1 MIINLYNTTD
11 EVKKIN
17 KTLTALGDI
26 EGTAKEPLTV
36 QEATEV
42 LVTKSNNVDNA
53 NYCFIPEFQRYYYI
67 SKKEVIRNGLIKL
80 TLVCDVLM
88 SFKSSLLNLKVVAER
103 SESNYSSYL
112 VDSAKS
118 SYNFPM
124 VLTRQFPNGFGG
136 LNYYLT
142 VAGGGEIE

>member
-1 MIINLYNTTD
+1 MIINLYKTTD
-11 EVKKIN
+11 EVKKVN
-17 KTLTALGDI
+17 KTLTALSNI

-36 QEATEV
+36 QEATEI
-42 LVTKSNNVDNA
+42 LVTKSTNVDNA
-53 NYCFIPEFQRYYYI
+53 NYCYIPDFQRYYYI
-67 SKKEVIRNGLIKL
+67 SKKEVVRNGLVKL

-88 SFKSSLLNLKVVAER
+88 SFKSSLLNLSVIAER

-112 VDSAKS
+112 VDSVKS

-124 VLTRQFPNGFGG
+124 VLTRKFPNGFGK

-142 VAGGGEIE
+142 VAGGGGIE

>member
-11 EVKKIN
+11 EVKKVIKN
-17 KTLTALGDI
+17 LTALGDI

-36 QEATEV
+36 QEATEI

-53 NYCFIPEFQRYYYI
+53 NYCFIPDFQRYYYI
-67 SKKEVIRNGLIKL
+67 SKKEVIRNGLVKL

-142 VAGGGEIE
+142 VAGGGDIE

>member
-11 EVKKIN
+11 EVKKVIKN
-17 KTLTALGDI
+17 LTALGDI

-36 QEATEV
+36 QEATEI
-42 LVTKSNNVDNA
+42 LVTKNTNVDNA
-53 NYCFIPEFQRYYYI
+53 NYCYIPDFQRYYFI
-67 SKKEVIRNGLIKL
+67 SKKEVVRNGFVKL

-88 SFKSSLLNLKVVAER
+88 SFKSSLLNLSVVAER

-112 VDSAKS
+112 VDSVKS

-124 VLTRQFPNGFGG
+124 VLTRKFPNGFGG

-142 VAGGGEIE
+142 VAGGGDVE